1 MTTTLPGHQVLP
13 LEFINRITDEVYNS
27 SDGSSM
33 KDLCNLSLTSREV
46 GKRATALIF
55 RVVKLT
61 SESDLDND
69 VSKLRGLFESNRN
82 LAALVRI
89 LILDDPERRANTSS
103 PNLLFILGKMRN
115 LNIIKLTGLGP
126 QRTQTPFFA
135 TFANRVNLTDIRL
148 YDVSM
153 KYHEFETILRSSS
166 SLSSLLI
173 SNLEIDELHE
183 RLPRV
188 GHFSMVGL
196 LNEPRAMAWE
206 DPQSPYHGLQ
216 PQTALNL
223 PIERLIMK
231 LATPSDYKVMDLLAS
246 SRLPII
252 LPGSLKQLAAS
263 IAKGALNKAIV
274 DRIIAFL
281 DSSSAQSVSQLHLGE
296 YEANTCGSYLCLS
309 VLFLKGIIDRS
320 GTHAP
325 PNFDSVR
332 LPLCTTLNLHFVIND
347 WSSTGEGP
355 CWFSSILE
363 SLSPEQIPVKKLLLV
378 FDFGFESDCIDNM
391 PRPDHFWPRLDNA
404 LSANGLDLEEIGIHI
419 VLRVEDPESLFLDV
433 DEDSEAE
440 ESDGSESG
448 LEENEEVRGIE
459 ESGEEESDPDDS
471 TYITDQS
478 EYTDAEEEEDDVEKE
493 GHDDDGKDQD
503 SKEVDVTPGQI
514 LQHWLLKFALPK
526 TNARYHFQE
535 EKSSSS
541 ASEDKV
547 KTWTRF
553 SDRTSE
559 NEIIFNI
566 DEVLRSLS

>member
-1 MTTTLPGHQVLP
+1 M
-13 LEFINRITDEVYNS
+13 E
-27 SDGSSM
+27 
-33 KDLCNLSLTSREV
+33 DLYNLSLTSREV
-46 GKRATALIF
+46 GTRATALIF
-55 RVVKLT
+55 RVVILS
-61 SESDLDND
+61 SEADFDDD
-69 VSKLRGLFESNRN
+69 VSKLRVLFESGRG

-89 LILDDPERRANTSS
+89 LILEDPERRVNTSS
-103 PNLLFILGKMRN
+103 PNLLFILGQMRN
-115 LNIIKLTGLGP
+115 LNIITLIGLGP

-148 YDVSM
+148 YDMTM

-173 SNLEIDELHE
+173 SNLETDELHE
-183 RLPRV
+183 DLPCV
-188 GHFSMVGL
+188 GHFSMAGL
-196 LNEPRAMAWE
+196 LNEPRAVAWE

-216 PQTALNL
+216 PKTTLNL

-252 LPGSLKQLAAS
+252 LPGSLKRLAIS
-263 IAKGALNKAIV
+263 TAKGALNKAIV
-274 DRIIAFL
+274 DRIITFL
-281 DSSSAQSVSQLHLGE
+281 GSSSTQSVSQLHLGE
-296 YEANTCGSYLCLS
+296 HEADTCESYLCLS

-320 GTHAP
+320 GTQAP

-332 LPLCTTLNLHFVIND
+332 LPLCTALDLHFVIND

-363 SLSPEQIPVKKLLLV
+363 SLSPEQMPVKKLLLV
-378 FDFGFESDCIDNM
+378 FDFGFENECIDNM
-391 PRPDHFWPRLDNA
+391 PRPDHFWPRLDSA

-448 LEENEEVRGIE
+448 LEESEEVKGIE
-459 ESGEEESDPDDS
+459 ESGEEESGAESDPDDS
-471 TYITDQS
+471 TYITGQS
-478 EYTDAEEEEDDVEKE
+478 EYTDAEENEGDIELCKKEE
-493 GHDDDGKDQD
+493 HDADGKDQD
-503 SKEVDVTPGQI
+503 SKEVDATPGQI

-541 ASEDKV
+541 ASSDEV
-547 KTWTRF
+547 KTWVRL
-553 SDRTSE
+553 SDSTSE

-566 DEVLRSLS
+566 DEVLHILS

>member
-33 KDLCNLSLTSREV
+33 KDLYNLSLTSREV

-55 RVVKLT
+55 RVVELT

-69 VSKLRGLFESNRN
+69 VSNLRGLFESNHN

-89 LILDDPERRANTSS
+89 LILDDPERRVNTSS
-103 PNLLFILGKMRN
+103 PNLLFILGQMRN
-115 LNIIKLTGLGP
+115 LNVIKLTGLGH

-188 GHFSMVGL
+188 GHFSMAGL
-196 LNEPRAMAWE
+196 LNEPRAVAWE

-231 LATPSDYKVMDLLAS
+231 LATPSDYKIMDLLAS

-252 LPGSLKQLAAS
+252 LPGSLKRLATS

-296 YEANTCGSYLCLS
+296 YEANTY
-309 VLFLKGIIDRS
+309 RS
-320 GTHAP
+320 GTQAP

-332 LPLCTTLNLHFVIND
+332 LPLCTTLDLHFVIND

-378 FDFGFESDCIDNM
+378 FDFGFENECIDNM

-404 LSANGLDLEEIGIHI
+404 LSTNGLDLEEIGIHI

-448 LEENEEVRGIE
+448 LEESEEVRGIE

-478 EYTDAEEEEDDVEKE
+478 EYTDTEEDEDDVEKE
-493 GHDDDGKDQD
+493 EHGDDGKDQD

-541 ASEDKV
+541 ASEVKV